1 MKILLLNQA
10 FYPDVAATAQHAA
23 DLASELSRR
32 GHEVTVV
39 AARRAYDDPGRTF
52 PAREL
57 WRGIVIRRVL
67 HFSFGKTSRWRCAA
81 DAASLLVAFAC
92 RLLVLPRCDVVIALT
107 SPPLISVLA
116 VLIARLRRSRLIY
129 WVMDLNPDEA
139 IAAGWLRPDSAAAIC
154 LEALSRLS
162 LHAADAVIALDHFM
176 KQRIVAKGIP
186 DHKVHIVAP
195 WSHDRVVGYD
205 AGRRLAFRKKH
216 GLSDKFVV
224 MYSGNH
230 SPCHPLDTVLAA
242 ARTLATR
249 PQFAFCF
256 IGGGSKFRD
265 VQQYARQHKL
275 SNILCLPYQSL
286 DDLSA
291 SLSAA
296 DLHVVIMGDPFLGI
310 VHPCKPYNILSLGM
324 PFLYLGPAPSC
335 VADLAFAGA
344 AGRWFFH
351 AQHGDTEGLVNCI
364 FKAHKSAVRRSRD
377 ELRVAAAFSQDAL
390 APSLARIIERTAMP
404 HLCERSETAFTYSK
418 AIPTR

>member
-23 DLASELSRR
+23 DLASELSLR
-32 GHEVTVV
+32 GHQVTVI
-39 AARRAYDDPGRTF
+39 AARRAYDDPHRMF
-52 PAREL
+52 PARDL

-67 HFSFGKTSRWRCAA
+67 HFSFGKTSRWRRAA
-81 DAASLLVAFAC
+81 DAVSLLAGFAC
-92 RLLVLPRCDVVIALT
+92 WLVLLPRFDVVITLT

-116 VLIARLRRSRLIY
+116 VVIARLRRSRLIC

-139 IAAGWLRPDSAAAIC
+139 IAAGWLRANSAAAIC
-154 LEALSRLS
+154 LDALSRRS
-162 LHAADAVIALDHFM
+162 LHAADVVIALDRFM
-176 KQRIVAKGIP
+176 KQRILAKGIP
-186 DHKVHIVAP
+186 DYKVQIVAP
-195 WSHDRVVGYD
+195 WSHDRAVHYD
-205 AGRRLAFRKKH
+205 ADRRLAFRKEL

-230 SPCHPLDTVLAA
+230 TPCHPLDTVLEA

-249 PQFAFCF
+249 PEFAFCF
-256 IGGGSKFRD
+256 IGGGSKFPD
-265 VQQYARQHKL
+265 VQQYARQHGL

-291 SLSAA
+291 SLSPA
-296 DLHVVIMGDPFLGI
+296 DLPLVILGDPFPGI

-324 PFLYLGPAPSC
+324 PFLYLGPTPSC
-335 VADLAFAGA
+335 VADLVPAGA

-351 AQHGDTEGLVNCI
+351 AQHGHTEELVDCLL
-364 FKAHKSAVRRSRD
+364 KAHKSAVRRSRD

-390 APSLARIIERTAMP
+390 APALARLIERTATS
-404 HLCERSETAFTYSK
+404 HLSEEPEPAFTYSK
-418 AIPTR
+418 AVPTR

>member
-32 GHEVTVV
+32 GHEVTVI
-39 AARRAYDDPGRTF
+39 AARRAYDDPSRTF

-67 HFSFGKTSRWRCAA
+67 HFTFGKTSRWRRAA
-81 DAASLLVAFAC
+81 DAASLLMAFAC
-92 RLLVLPRCDVVIALT
+92 RLLMLARCDVVITLT

-116 VLIARLRRSRLIY
+116 ALIARVRRSRLIY

-154 LEALSRLS
+154 LEALSRRS
-162 LHAADAVIALDHFM
+162 LHAADVVIALDRFM

-205 AGRRLAFRKKH
+205 AGRRLAFRKRH

-242 ARTLATR
+242 ARTLAIR
-249 PQFAFCF
+249 PQFAFCL

-265 VQQYARQHKL
+265 VQQYASQHRL

-296 DLHVVIMGDPFLGI
+296 DLQVVIMGDPFLGI

-324 PFLYLGPAPSC
+324 PFLYLGPVPSC
-335 VADLAFAGA
+335 VADLAPAEA
-344 AGRWFFH
+344 DGRWFFH
-351 AQHGDTEGLVNCI
+351 AQHGDPEALVDCI
-364 FKAHKSAVRRSRD
+364 FKAHKSCVRRSRD

-390 APSLARIIERTAMP
+390 APALARIIERTAMP
-404 HLCERSETAFTYSK
+404 HLSEHSETAFIYSK